1 MIILTYFY
9 DFPNVYLK
17 GNVHNNFVILS
28 LLIGASA
35 LHSEIFLLL
44 LIVDHALFKV
54 KLKIQLLI

>member
-1 MIILTYFY
+1 MIILNYFY

-17 GNVHNNFVILS
+17 GNVQNNFVILS

-35 LHSEIFLLL
+35 SHSEIFLLL
-44 LIVDHALFKV
+44 LIVDHALFKL